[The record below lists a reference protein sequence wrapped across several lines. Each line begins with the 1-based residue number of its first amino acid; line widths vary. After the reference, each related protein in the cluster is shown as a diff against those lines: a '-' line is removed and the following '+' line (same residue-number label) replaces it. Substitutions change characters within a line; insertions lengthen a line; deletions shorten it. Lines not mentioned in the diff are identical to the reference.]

1 MKPISRELSKAIS
14 KDFEEISTE
23 EHNESEMY
31 LADIAE
37 VLIGFGPIT
46 PERVSSILKMIR
58 KYGELKRREGE
69 TGYTNLPISE
79 HCTHG
84 YPAPIIRSTCRRL
97 PV

>member
-23 EHNESEMY
+23 EYNESEMY

-37 VLIGFGPIT
+37 VLVLGHGISPGV
-46 PERVSSILKMIR
+46 VSNSILKIIR

-69 TGYTNLPISE
+69 TAATLKIVDAACG
-79 HCTHG
+79 
-84 YPAPIIRSTCRRL
+84 RL

>member
-23 EHNESEMY
+23 EYNESEMY

-37 VLIGFGPIT
+37 VLIGFGSIT
-46 PERVSSILKMIR
+46 PERVSSILKIIR

-69 TGYTNLPISE
+69 TAATLKIVDAACG
-79 HCTHG
+79 
-84 YPAPIIRSTCRRL
+84 RL

>member
-1 MKPISRELSKAIS
+1 MKPISRDLSKAIS

-37 VLIGFGPIT
+37 VLIGFGSIT
-46 PERVSSILKMIR
+46 PERVSSILKIIR

-69 TGYTNLPISE
+69 TAATLKIVDAACG
-79 HCTHG
+79 
-84 YPAPIIRSTCRRL
+84 RL

>member
-1 MKPISRELSKAIS
+1 MKPISRELSRVIS

-37 VLIGFGPIT
+37 VLIGFGSIT
-46 PERVSSILKMIR
+46 QERVSSILKIIR

-69 TGYTNLPISE
+69 TAATLKIVDAACG
-79 HCTHG
+79 
-84 YPAPIIRSTCRRL
+84 RL

>member
-14 KDFEEISTE
+14 KDFEEISTD

-37 VLIGFGPIT
+37 VLIGFGSIT
-46 PERVSSILKMIR
+46 PERVSSILKIIR

-69 TGYTNLPISE
+69 TAATLKIVDAACG
-79 HCTHG
+79 
-84 YPAPIIRSTCRRL
+84 RL
-97 PV
+97 NV

>member
-14 KDFEEISTE
+14 KDFEEISTD

-37 VLIGFGPIT
+37 VLIGFGSIT
-46 PERVSSILKMIR
+46 PERVSSILKIIR

-69 TGYTNLPISE
+69 TAATLKIVDAACG
-79 HCTHG
+79 
-84 YPAPIIRSTCRRL
+84 RL

>member
-1 MKPISRELSKAIS
+1 MKPISRELSRAIS
-14 KDFEEISTE
+14 NDFEEISTE

-37 VLIGFGPIT
+37 VLIGYGPIT
-46 PERVSSILKMIR
+46 PERVSSILKIIR

-69 TGYTNLPISE
+69 TAATLKIVDAACG
-79 HCTHG
+79 
-84 YPAPIIRSTCRRL
+84 RL

>member
-1 MKPISRELSKAIS
+1 MKPISSELSRAIS

-23 EHNESEMY
+23 EHNDSEMY

-37 VLIGFGPIT
+37 VLIGYGPIT
-46 PERVSSILKMIR
+46 KERVSIILIIIR

-69 TGYTNLPISE
+69 TAATLKIVDAACG
-79 HCTHG
+79 
-84 YPAPIIRSTCRRL
+84 RL

>member
-1 MKPISRELSKAIS
+1 MKPISRELSRAIS
-14 KDFEEISTE
+14 KDFEEISTD

-37 VLIGFGPIT
+37 VLIGYGPIT
-46 PERVSSILKMIR
+46 PERVSSILKIIR

-69 TGYTNLPISE
+69 TAATLKIVDAACG
-79 HCTHG
+79 
-84 YPAPIIRSTCRRL
+84 RL

>member
-1 MKPISRELSKAIS
+1 MKPISRELSRAIS

-37 VLIGFGPIT
+37 VLIGYGPIT
-46 PERVSSILKMIR
+46 PECVSSILKIIR

-69 TGYTNLPISE
+69 TAATLKIVDAACG
-79 HCTHG
+79 
-84 YPAPIIRSTCRRL
+84 RL

>member
-37 VLIGFGPIT
+37 VLLALGNS
-46 PERVSSILKMIR
+46 PETISAVLRKIR
-58 KYGELKRREGE
+58 KYGLLRRVEGE
-69 TGYTNLPISE
+69 TVATLKIVDAALG
-79 HCTHG
+79 
-84 YPAPIIRSTCRRL
+84 RL
-97 PV
+97 KV

>member
-1 MKPISRELSKAIS
+1 MKPISRELSRAIS

-37 VLIGFGPIT
+37 VLIGFGSIT
-46 PERVSSILKMIR
+46 PERVSSILKIIR

-69 TGYTNLPISE
+69 TAATLKIVDAACG
-79 HCTHG
+79 
-84 YPAPIIRSTCRRL
+84 RL

>member
-14 KDFEEISTE
+14 KDFEEISTT

-37 VLIGFGPIT
+37 VLIGFGSIT
-46 PERVSSILKMIR
+46 PERVSSILKIIR
-58 KYGELKRREGE
+58 KYGELKRWEGE
-69 TGYTNLPISE
+69 TAATLKIVDAACG
-79 HCTHG
+79 
-84 YPAPIIRSTCRRL
+84 RL

>member
-14 KDFEEISTE
+14 KDFEEISTD

-37 VLIGFGPIT
+37 ALIGFGSIT
-46 PERVSSILKMIR
+46 PERVSSILKIIR

-69 TGYTNLPISE
+69 TAATLKIVDAACG
-79 HCTHG
+79 
-84 YPAPIIRSTCRRL
+84 RL

>member
-23 EHNESEMY
+23 EHKESEMY

-37 VLIGFGPIT
+37 VLIGFGSIT
-46 PERVSSILKMIR
+46 PERVSSILKIIR

-69 TGYTNLPISE
+69 TAATLKIVDAACG
-79 HCTHG
+79 
-84 YPAPIIRSTCRRL
+84 RL

>member
-14 KDFEEISTE
+14 KDFEEISTD

-37 VLIGFGPIT
+37 VLIGFGSIT
-46 PERVSSILKMIR
+46 PERVSSILKIIR

-69 TGYTNLPISE
+69 TATTLKIVDAACG
-79 HCTHG
+79 
-84 YPAPIIRSTCRRL
+84 RL

>member
-14 KDFEEISTE
+14 KDFEEISTD

-37 VLIGFGPIT
+37 VLIGYGAIT
-46 PERVSSILKMIR
+46 PERVSSILKIIR

-69 TGYTNLPISE
+69 TAATLKIVDAACG
-79 HCTHG
+79 
-84 YPAPIIRSTCRRL
+84 RL

>member
-1 MKPISRELSKAIS
+1 MKPISRELSRAIS
-14 KDFEEISTE
+14 KDFEEISIE

-37 VLIGFGPIT
+37 VLIGFGSIT
-46 PERVSSILKMIR
+46 PERVSSILKIIR

-69 TGYTNLPISE
+69 TAATLKIVDAACG
-79 HCTHG
+79 
-84 YPAPIIRSTCRRL
+84 RL